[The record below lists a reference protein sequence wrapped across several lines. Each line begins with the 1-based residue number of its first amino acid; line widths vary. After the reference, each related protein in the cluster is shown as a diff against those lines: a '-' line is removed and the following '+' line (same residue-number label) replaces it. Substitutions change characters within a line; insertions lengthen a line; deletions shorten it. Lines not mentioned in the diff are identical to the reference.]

1 MTSSVQDPLSAAVM
15 ALCEEEKT
23 LETRAAE
30 MDAALSG
37 LKDLDVL
44 LRLAEVKLE
53 CCLQMM
59 HMIARGDDPEELRGR
74 ITEKALS
81 ALAIVEG
88 LLTENV
94 SEDQKDVVSQDPRYT
109 PVKEKL
115 QEFILRGG
123 GGMLESRETDDAK
136 RRAVSKGIVACIRK
150 YARTDDRYE
159 PIEPD
164 EYPDFVQRILFR
176 LFPSFMKEHPQR
188 PPYGIEEGEEIV
200 YSSLKMKLP
209 VSQAA
214 LYIEEEVLPELR
226 KKLDESP
233 GDRLVQKE
241 IRQMERKV
249 EEFKK
254 LRFFPRSVP
263 VLLEQGYYTDGLTTY
278 AANGEM
284 LVPIPVPVS
293 MRSGTNMDRR
303 MELVRMELVKRL
315 AGKGVS
321 AELDAEYRR
330 LASLESGPRGSSRFT
345 AMKIDPAWGF
355 LALKGEFPALG
366 RLEDRKSF
374 GEVEKIAVSGR
385 ASSSARRIS
394 SMLKQ
399 EEGRPNLPRLT

>member
-1 MTSSVQDPLSAAVM
+1 MTSSVQDPLSAAVT
-15 ALCEEEKT
+15 ALCQEEET
-23 LETRAAE
+23 LEAKAAE

-53 CCLQMM
+53 CCLCMM
-59 HMIARGDDPEELRGR
+59 RMIARGDAPEELRGR
-74 ITEKALS
+74 VSEKALS

-94 SEDQKDVVSQDPRYT
+94 SEDQKDAVSQDPRYA

-123 GGMLESRETDDAK
+123 GGMLESRETDEAK
-136 RRAVSKGIVACIRK
+136 RRTISKDIVACIRK

-164 EYPDFVQRILFR
+164 EYPDVVRRILFK
-176 LFPSFMKEHPQR
+176 LFPAFMKEHPQK
-188 PPYGIEEGEEIV
+188 PPYGIEEGEETV
-200 YSSLKMKLP
+200 YSSPKMKLP

-226 KKLDESP
+226 KKLQESP

-241 IRQMERKV
+241 IQEMERKA

-263 VLLEQGYYTDGLTTY
+263 VLLEQGYYTEGLTAY

-293 MRSGTNMDRR
+293 MKSGTNMDRR

-321 AELDAEYRR
+321 AELDAEYKR
-330 LASLESGPRGSSRFT
+330 LKSLESGPRGSSRFT
-345 AMKIDPAWGF
+345 ALKIDSAWGF

-366 RLEDRKSF
+366 RLEDRKGF
-374 GEVEKIAVSGR
+374 GEIEKIAVSGS
-385 ASSSARRIS
+385 AAVSARRIS
-394 SMLKQ
+394 SLLKQ
-399 EEGRPNLPRLT
+399 EEGHPNLPRLT